1 MYANMNPRRIGF
13 RSDVWSTGVVLYE
26 LMTKTVFQTHV
37 EVDNGNAVEKHF
49 KQSLFKKTLHTFAG
63 PIQFDTFG
71 RDLLIRPYSMRLIDL
86 AHKCLAWD
94 AQRRPSSRQILR
106 IATFTLNQVFKK
118 ADPPDPMVY
127 LSENIP
133 GARISNHILLQ
144 RFGPGAVNNAAPGVA
159 KPVVGPPLVFVPDW
173 IVGQENQNPQ
183 LPPFVAAQPLNP
195 NDWPWTSLKEP
206 KALRQ
211 DPVQTRAEVAR
222 DARRDRRLG
231 GN

>member
-1 MYANMNPRRIGF
+1 MNPRRIGF
-13 RSDVWSTGVVLYE
+13 RSDIWSTGVVLYE
-26 LMTKTVFQTHV
+26 LMTKTIFQTHV
-37 EVDNGNAVEKHF
+37 DVDNGNTVDKHF
-49 KQSLFKKTLHTFAG
+49 SQNVFKKTVYTLG
-63 PIQFDTFG
+63 GLQQFDTFG
-71 RDLLIRPYSMRLIDL
+71 RDLLVRPYSMRLIDL

-106 IATFTLNQVFKK
+106 IATFTLNQVFKE

-133 GARISNHILLQ
+133 GARIFNHILLQ
-144 RFGPGAVNNAAPGVA
+144 GIGPGAINNTALGVA
-159 KPVVGPPLVFVPDW
+159 KPVVAPPQVFVPDW
-173 IVGQENQNPQ
+173 VVSQENHNPL
-183 LPPFVAAQPLNP
+183 LPPFVTAQPLNP
-195 NDWPWTSLKEP
+195 NNWPWTTLKEP

-211 DPVQTRAEVAR
+211 DPVQTRAAVAR